1 MFVLFLVVLFL
12 SQISQFNEE
21 MAKLSDSVKSMQSK
35 CALAKDNEELDAL
48 RKETGLIGR
57 TLVAINDTTKVC
69 SNWKPKCISLLI
81 NLLLEEFLK
90 EGGYDRVAC

>member
-1 MFVLFLVVLFL
+1 
-12 SQISQFNEE
+12 

-35 CALAKDNEELDAL
+35 CALAKDNEELEAL
-48 RKETGLIGR
+48 RKETGLIGG

-69 SNWKPKCISLLI
+69 SNWKPRCISLLI

-90 EGGYDRVAC
+90 EGGYNKVAC

>member
-1 MFVLFLVVLFL
+1 MFVLFRVVLFL

-35 CALAKDNEELDAL
+35 CALLKDNEELDAL

-57 TLVAINDTTKVC
+57 TLVAITDTTKVC

-90 EGGYDRVAC
+90 EGGYNRVAC

>member
-21 MAKLSDSVKSMQSK
+21 MAKLSDSVRSMQSK

-90 EGGYDRVAC
+90 EGGYNKVAC

>member
-1 MFVLFLVVLFL
+1 
-12 SQISQFNEE
+12 
-21 MAKLSDSVKSMQSK
+21 MAKLSDSVKSMQSN

-57 TLVAINDTTKVC
+57 TLVAINDTTKVWSNKNIG

-90 EGGYDRVAC
+90 EGGYNKVAC

>member
-1 MFVLFLVVLFL
+1 
-12 SQISQFNEE
+12 

-35 CALAKDNEELDAL
+35 CALAKDNEELGAL
-48 RKETGLIGR
+48 RKETGLIGG

-90 EGGYDRVAC
+90 EGGYNKVAC

>member
-35 CALAKDNEELDAL
+35 CALAKDNEELEAL

-90 EGGYDRVAC
+90 EGGYNKVAC

>member
-48 RKETGLIGR
+48 RKETDLIGR

-90 EGGYDRVAC
+90 EGGYNKVAC

>member
-90 EGGYDRVAC
+90 EGGYNKVAC